1 MFVENLGKNG
11 VQTSAEGFA
20 RQWWKSIPALCVAC
34 VGTTQAAGTPSQVRT
49 KFAKPWKWCGGLN
62 IVRMGKI
69 STNKFSRARDE
80 NGKDREDPPLSGGI
94 GG

>member
-1 MFVENLGKNG
+1 MEFKHQLRDLQGSGENRS
-11 VQTSAEGFA
+11 Q
-20 RQWWKSIPALCVAC
+20 LCVWL
-34 VGTTQAAGTPSQVRT
+34 VTTQAAGTPSQVRT